1 MSILSHFLKYITA
14 NVLIVVL
21 GLESLIYGYLKLT
34 ILFVKMLFSKDTA
47 GRSEAGK
54 VSNLVLACYSCN
66 RGKGKLMIDEDHQ
79 GTLNP
84 DDGSI
89 AQVFDR
95 NEDYYICI
103 RPDYA
108 EDQVVVDFY
117 QKLLLGSEFR
127 RLDYLLLEIKN
138 FISTQ
143 RTSNPTVAEKL
154 EQCLGALIMKR
165 NKTLI

>member
-1 MSILSHFLKYITA
+1 
-14 NVLIVVL
+14 
-21 GLESLIYGYLKLT
+21 
-34 ILFVKMLFSKDTA
+34 
-47 GRSEAGK
+47 
-54 VSNLVLACYSCN
+54 
-66 RGKGKLMIDEDHQ
+66 MIDEDHQ

-154 EQCLGALIMKR
+154 EHFLEFRRISFVGFSSCHNKSPHLLDSISYCLTDGVQFNR
-165 NKTLI
+165 Y

>member
-1 MSILSHFLKYITA
+1 MFANFLGHYA
-14 NVLIVVL
+14 
-21 GLESLIYGYLKLT
+21 
-34 ILFVKMLFSKDTA
+34 FSKDTA

-143 RTSNPTVAEKL
+143 RTSTPTVAEKL

>member
-1 MSILSHFLKYITA
+1 MSILSHFL
-14 NVLIVVL
+14 
-21 GLESLIYGYLKLT
+21 IYNCKCAYCGAW
-34 ILFVKMLFSKDTA
+34 IGISDIRLFEVDHFICEDAFSKDTA

>member
-1 MSILSHFLKYITA
+1 MKSNRWFQQVSDGQNIPKWPQLFANFL
-14 NVLIVVL
+14 
-21 GLESLIYGYLKLT
+21 GYYCR
-34 ILFVKMLFSKDTA
+34 LFSHM
-47 GRSEAGK
+47 
-54 VSNLVLACYSCN
+54 V
-66 RGKGKLMIDEDHQ
+66 
-79 GTLNP
+79 
-84 DDGSI
+84 
-89 AQVFDR
+89 
-95 NEDYYICI
+95 CI